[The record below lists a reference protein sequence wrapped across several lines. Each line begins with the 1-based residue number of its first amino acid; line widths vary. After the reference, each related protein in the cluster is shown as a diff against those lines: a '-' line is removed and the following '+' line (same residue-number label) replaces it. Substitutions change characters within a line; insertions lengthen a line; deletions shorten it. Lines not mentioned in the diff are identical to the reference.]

1 MAGILS
7 ELFSLKY
14 SIGDL
19 MNIDKDRMQ
28 KSSEMTVNL
37 TNVYHEI
44 KKESIFEKFKKFFF
58 RNKDV
63 MNVYYVIFR
72 FEVSSPSG
80 SVYTV
85 LIRTYPDFD
94 IKNYLDN
101 TVEIFCSCSDF
112 QFRCT
117 YGLSKHKNL
126 YRSTKTDQMLGQAIT
141 QAPKVGYKTSL
152 CCKHV
157 YAALSYLSSNYS
169 NIMSN
174 L

>member
-63 MNVYYVIFR
+63 MNVY
-72 FEVSSPSG
+72 
-80 SVYTV
+80 
-85 LIRTYPDFD
+85 
-94 IKNYLDN
+94 
-101 TVEIFCSCSDF
+101 
-112 QFRCT
+112 
-117 YGLSKHKNL
+117 
-126 YRSTKTDQMLGQAIT
+126 
-141 QAPKVGYKTSL
+141 
-152 CCKHV
+152 
-157 YAALSYLSSNYS
+157 
-169 NIMSN
+169 
-174 L
+174 